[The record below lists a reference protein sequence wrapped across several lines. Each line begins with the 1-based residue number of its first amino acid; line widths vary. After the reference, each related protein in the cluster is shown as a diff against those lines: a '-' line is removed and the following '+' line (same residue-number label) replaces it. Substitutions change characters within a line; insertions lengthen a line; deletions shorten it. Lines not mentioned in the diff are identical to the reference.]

1 MLIGS
6 APPQK
11 LLKQKVQILTVLDI
25 LINKYKEQI
34 KGLSIAL
41 VTNQTGIDKQGIP
54 NYERLMELDDVHLKI
69 GEWTGLE
76 REQKLINSDGITLS

>member
-6 APPQK
+6 APPQT
-11 LLKQKVQILTVLDI
+11 LLKQKVQILTGLDI

-54 NYERLMELDDVHLKI
+54 NYERLMDIESIHLKKI
-69 GEWTGLE
+69 FSPG
-76 REQKLINSDGITLS
+76 TLRQNTN

>member
-6 APPQK
+6 APSQTF
-11 LLKQKVQILTVLDI
+11 LKQKVQILTGLDI
-25 LINKYKEQI
+25 LINKHKEQI

-54 NYERLMELDDVHLKI
+54 NYERLMDIESIHLKKI
-69 GEWTGLE
+69 
-76 REQKLINSDGITLS
+76 